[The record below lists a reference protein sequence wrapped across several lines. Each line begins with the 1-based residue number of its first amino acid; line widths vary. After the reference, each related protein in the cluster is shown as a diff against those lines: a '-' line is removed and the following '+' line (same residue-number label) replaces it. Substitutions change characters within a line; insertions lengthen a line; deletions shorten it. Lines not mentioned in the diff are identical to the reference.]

1 MVRSIRIFKD
11 HESVQNYALHEIDG
25 KFTYTYHDK
34 TKETILDEESAN
46 FKIAKKLFEPYLKN
60 LNIMA
65 DGDEKDIFLF

>member
-34 TKETILDEESAN
+34 TKEIILDEKSAN
-46 FKIAKKLFEPYLKN
+46 FKIAEKLFEPYLED
-60 LNIMA
+60 LTIMA
-65 DGDEKDIFLF
+65 DRDEKDIFLF